1 MANKKE
7 VEYQLEQPLPYAK
20 AGVMV
25 DGAFISLTAP
35 TSRNM
40 NECAF
45 LKQAFFRAL
54 PKAPPGERASTPAD
68 VDSSEITGAGVIALI
83 TMSKD
88 VELSGVLIAAKEL
101 FTSGVAMVDGE
112 VKLTKPLLDAMSQ
125 DDLEAMTG
133 EYMANFILASALR
146 KLKTS

>member
-1 MANKKE
+1 MASKKE
-7 VEYQLEQPLPYAK
+7 IIYTLEQPLPYAK
-20 AGVMV
+20 AGVMIE
-25 DGAFISLTAP
+25 GSFIALMAP
-35 TSRNM
+35 TSKNM
-40 NECAF
+40 SECAF

-54 PKAPPGERASTPAD
+54 PKTTAAEQAANAGEAD
-68 VDSSEITGAGVIALI
+68 ESDITGAGIITII

-88 VELSGVLIAAKEL
+88 VDLAGVLITAKEL

-146 KLKTS
+146 KLKTT

>member
-1 MANKKE
+1 MTIKKE
-7 VEYQLEQPLPYAK
+7 IMYALETPLTYAK
-20 AGVMV
+20 AGLQVE
-25 DGAFISLTAP
+25 GSFIALAAP
-35 TSRNM
+35 TSKNM
-40 NECAF
+40 TECAF
-45 LKQAFFRAL
+45 LKQAFFRSL
-54 PKAPPGERASTPAD
+54 PKTKPEDREELSSETP
-68 VDSSEITGAGVIALI
+68 EITGEGVITLI

-88 VELSGVLIAAKEL
+88 VDLSGVLLTAKEL

-146 KLKTS
+146 KLKTT